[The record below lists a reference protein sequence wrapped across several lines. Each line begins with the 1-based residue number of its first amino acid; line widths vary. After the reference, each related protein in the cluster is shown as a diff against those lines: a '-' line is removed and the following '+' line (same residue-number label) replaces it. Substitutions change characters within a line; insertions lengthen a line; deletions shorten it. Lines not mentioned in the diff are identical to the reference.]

1 MKSKVFILVP
11 LQKNDM
17 VKRNLIVSIL
27 LYLAL
32 AAAVAEEYTDSL
44 TGVAYTY
51 EKGSGVAKVKD
62 GEYHAWD
69 GRTRGFMN
77 FTENIVILDSF
88 MYDGHHYIVNEIGDY
103 AFYYTDVQSIR
114 IPSTITTIGGGVF
127 QGCSKLCTVY
137 LPDRLES
144 MGAYCFSRCGS
155 LISIIFPNQMTVI
168 PRGAFE
174 SCRRLREVNL
184 PESLYEIG
192 DMSFSCCSSLYEI
205 VIPENVT
212 KIGMGAFESCDSLGK
227 VTFSSRLVSIDNYAF
242 SRNPRL
248 SVIISKIEEPFSIDA
263 DVFEE
268 DTYENAVLYVPKG
281 SKSKYEAATGWSL
294 FKTIIEAT
302 STAIQPSIKERNF
315 EVPVYDLQGHRLS
328 VSMLKGIYIHDG
340 KKRVAR

>member
-1 MKSKVFILVP
+1 MA
-11 LQKNDM
+11 
-17 VKRNLIVSIL
+17 KRNLITAML
-27 LYLAL
+27 LLLTTAII
-32 AAAVAEEYTDSL
+32 ADEYTDPL
-44 TGVAYTY
+44 TGVVYIY

-69 GRTRGFMN
+69 GRSRSAAQ
-77 FTENIVILDSF
+77 EKEIVVLDSF
-88 MYDGHHYIVNEIGDY
+88 KVDGYNYVVNEIGDY

-127 QGCSKLCTVY
+127 QGCSKLCTAY

-155 LISIIFPNQMTVI
+155 LTSIVFPNQMTVI

-192 DMSFSCCSSLYEI
+192 DMSFSCCSSLHEI

-212 KIGMGAFESCDSLGK
+212 KIGMGAFEGCDSLCK

-294 FKTIIEAT
+294 FKTIIEGT
-302 STAIQPSIKERNF
+302 STAIQSIRQRNF
-315 EVPVYDLQGHRLS
+315 EEPAYDLQGHRLNGS
-328 VSMLKGIYIHDG
+328 RQKGIYIHDG
-340 KKRVAR
+340 KKRVAK